1 MASEK
6 TIDGYADALTDW
18 RGEAV
23 RAAAEAI
30 RAAAPDAAGT
40 IKWAQPVFESNGP
53 FVYIRAFPKTVNV
66 GFWRGAEL
74 DDPDGALMAK
84 ATG

>member
-23 RAAAEAI
+23 RSAAAAI
-30 RAAAPDAAGT
+30 RAAAPEATGT

-53 FVYIRAFPKTVNV
+53 VRLHQGVPEDGERRLLARRRA
-66 GFWRGAEL
+66 R
-74 DDPDGALMAK
+74 
-84 ATG
+84 